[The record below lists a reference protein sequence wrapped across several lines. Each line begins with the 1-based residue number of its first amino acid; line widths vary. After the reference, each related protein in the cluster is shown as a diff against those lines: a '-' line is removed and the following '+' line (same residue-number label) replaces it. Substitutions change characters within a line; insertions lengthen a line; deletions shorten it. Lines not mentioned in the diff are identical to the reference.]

1 MVNIVEENEF
11 KNEIKE
17 GIVVVD
23 FFATW
28 CGPCKMLASLLDELS
43 LEMEGKVKFIKV
55 DVDNSA
61 EIASENNISNIPAMV
76 IFKNGE
82 KKEMIV
88 GFTPKEQ
95 IKSKIEPYLQQM

>member
-1 MVNIVEENEF
+1 MVNIIEENEF

-28 CGPCKMLASLLDELS
+28 CGPCKMLAPIFDELS
-43 LEMEGKVKFIKV
+43 TEMEGKVKFIKV
-55 DVDNSA
+55 DVDNST
-61 EIASENNISNIPAMV
+61 EIANEYNISNIPAMV

-82 KKEMIV
+82 KKEIIV

-95 IKSKIEPYLQQM
+95 IRSKIEPYL